1 MVLNKEKIFL
11 IVKLL
16 FPILLLLLVV
26 FELRKMFLNLNVD
39 LLVQYIQ
46 DLGFFEVIL
55 IVIGGFLAVTPMIF
69 YDFYLAMLLRIDIP
83 KKEII
88 EYSIITNTFSN
99 LLGFGGLIG
108 GALRTYFYGPYER
121 DRRKLLVNIG
131 VISLFGITGISL
143 MAWFIITGLF
153 SSSILTEHKWLHAAI
168 WLVGLYLPFY
178 LINLKKSGKKRF
190 ETPIQFQHVIK
201 LLLASVFEWFFIFL
215 VLWGLCYILKIPVTL
230 KELFP
235 VFIIA
240 SCTGIISMIPG
251 GLGTFDL
258 VFLWGLQDLI
268 NTDEKVI
275 ILLLLYR
282 LGYFIIPFFIGLFVL
297 LKLYWGKWNK
307 SWSNI
312 PSTLVQNV
320 SHMVLTG
327 LVFLSGIILLL
338 SAAVPGILERLKN
351 IEEIFSLPIINL
363 SHQLSV
369 ATGFVLLALS
379 RGIEYKS
386 RSAYFLTLSVLIL
399 AAIFTFIKGFDYE
412 EAIFIILVA
421 VLLRMSKKRFY
432 RENFVL
438 TWGKILFDLF
448 IIVLFTTLYIVI
460 GIINLPMTKINLP
473 PSLIPYV
480 IVDSNDLFISAI
492 VGLSIAVFIM
502 GLGYIVKG
510 RKRFPLEYS
519 ETQAALIKNHIET
532 FKGNTLT
539 HLFLLGDKY
548 FYWNKEED
556 VLFAYQIVADKLVI
570 LGDPVGNS
578 DNIPHSIEELIET
591 ADIFG
596 YTPVFYQVNS
606 SMLPLLHGNG
616 FDFFKLG
623 EEAFVNLN
631 TFSLAGKKGKN
642 FRAIKNRFA
651 KGEFNFLIIDPPF
664 SEELLKDLQNVS
676 DEWLC
681 NRKEK
686 GFSLGFFNQ
695 DYLEKA
701 PIALLYNKE
710 GNLVGFASLMPNYD
724 GHETISVDLMRF
736 IPNSPNGLMDY
747 LFVSLFEWAKEA
759 GYARFNM
766 GMAPLSNVGSSRFSF
781 LSEKIAAQIFLH
793 GHFIY
798 HFQGLRK
805 FKEKYSGY
813 WEPKYLAYRKNAGL
827 PITMLQVT
835 KLIAKRKQ
843 VNKV

>member
-1 MVLNKEKIFL
+1 
-11 IVKLL
+11 
-16 FPILLLLLVV
+16 
-26 FELRKMFLNLNVD
+26 
-39 LLVQYIQ
+39 
-46 DLGFFEVIL
+46 
-55 IVIGGFLAVTPMIF
+55 
-69 YDFYLAMLLRIDIP
+69 
-83 KKEII
+83 
-88 EYSIITNTFSN
+88 
-99 LLGFGGLIG
+99 
-108 GALRTYFYGPYER
+108 
-121 DRRKLLVNIG
+121 
-131 VISLFGITGISL
+131 
-143 MAWFIITGLF
+143 
-153 SSSILTEHKWLHAAI
+153 
-168 WLVGLYLPFY
+168 
-178 LINLKKSGKKRF
+178 
-190 ETPIQFQHVIK
+190 
-201 LLLASVFEWFFIFL
+201 VFEWFFIFL
-215 VLWGLCYILKIPVTL
+215 VIWGLCYILKIPVTL
-230 KELFP
+230 YELFP

-258 VFLWGLQDLI
+258 VFLWGLQDLVD
-268 NTDEKVI
+268 TDEKVI

-282 LGYFIIPFFIGLFVL
+282 LGYFIIPFFIGLFLL

-312 PSTLVQNV
+312 PSILVQNV
-320 SHMVLTG
+320 SHMMLTG
-327 LVFLSGIILLL
+327 LVLLSGIILLL

-386 RSAYFLTLSVLIL
+386 KRTYFLTLSVLIF

-412 EAIFIILVA
+412 EAIFIIVVA

-448 IIVLFTTLYIVI
+448 IILLFTTLYIVI

-473 PSLIPYV
+473 PSLIPTV

-502 GLGYIVKG
+502 GVGYIVKG
-510 RKRFPLEYS
+510 SRRFPLIYS
-519 ETQAALIKNHIET
+519 ETQSALIKNQIET

-539 HLFLLGDKY
+539 HLFFLGDKY
-548 FYWNKEED
+548 FYWNKEKD

-578 DNIPHSIEELIET
+578 ANIPHSIEELIET

-623 EEAFVNLN
+623 EEAFVNLT

-642 FRAIKNRFA
+642 LRVIKNRYEKEAFS
-651 KGEFNFLIIDPPF
+651 FQIIDPPF
-664 SEELLKDLQNVS
+664 SEEILRDLQNVS

-686 GFSLGFFNQ
+686 GFSLGFFDK

-701 PIALLYNKE
+701 PIAVLYDKE
-710 GNLVGFASLMPNYD
+710 GNMIGFASLMPNYD

-747 LFVSLFEWAKEA
+747 IFVSLFEWAKEA
-759 GYARFNM
+759 GYSRFNM

-798 HFQGLRK
+798 HFQGLRR
-805 FKEKYSGY
+805 FKEKYADY

-835 KLIAKRKQ
+835 KLIAKKKQ
-843 VNKV
+843 GNKVL